1 MFQRLWQEM
10 TDRGITPPFA
20 VDAVDSLGTPDHEVT
35 TTLDLSPWVDT
46 KIASLSCHRTQI
58 SNDGPS
64 SNLPEQVMRRLMGTE
79 YYQLA
84 APAGAVDLLAA
95 L

>member
-1 MFQRLWQEM
+1 MWQEM

-20 VDAVDSLGTPDHEVT
+20 VDAVDTLGTPDEEVT
-35 TTLDLSPWVDT
+35 TTLDISPWVET

-58 SNDGPS
+58 SSDGPFEQ
-64 SNLPEQVMRRLMGTE
+64 LPEEVMRRLMGTE

-84 APAGAVDLLAA
+84 LPAGAVDLLAGM
-95 L
+95 

>member
-1 MFQRLWQEM
+1 M

-20 VDAVDSLGTPDHEVT
+20 VDAIDSLGTPDEEVT
-35 TTLDLSPWVDT
+35 TTLDVSVWVET
-46 KIASLSCHRTQI
+46 KLTSLACHRTQI
-58 SNDGPS
+58 SDNGPVRATAEGHS
-64 SNLPEQVMRRLMGTE
+64 APLMGTE

-84 APAGAVDLLAA
+84 SPAGAPDLLAA